1 MLILT
6 SNLGALEPVTALM
19 FRREDL
25 LALMQKDVRILEN
38 FTMEIASAAYMLQQ
52 RVELLSYNGIA
63 QKAAFWLLMQAKQS
77 GKIKSEFPNPFPDG
91 P

>member
-63 QKAAFWLLMQAKQS
+63 QKAAFWLLMQIIIIVKL
-77 GKIKSEFPNPFPDG
+77 GV
-91 P
+91 